1 MSIQTFLTA
10 NFSDLKAVIGDLCK
24 TNEKFSS
31 HDIIEKFTKLHE
43 YEYIGWLDSYKKQN
57 KKAFQS
63 VHSQIA
69 RFVSEHSS
77 QLGIKKT
84 PRNPSENVFGDFDVI
99 QWWEKN

>member
-1 MSIQTFLTA
+1 MSIHEYLTE
-10 NFSDLKAVIGDLCK
+10 NFNDLSLVVNDLSK
-24 TNEKFSS
+24 NTGGFSS

-43 YEYIGWLDSYKKQN
+43 YAYIGWLDDYKKQN

-69 RFVSEHSS
+69 RFVSEHCGE
-77 QLGIKKT
+77 LGIKKAS
-84 PRNPSENVFGDFDVI
+84 RKGSEHVFGDVDII